1 MNTATTSIDSLA
13 RTVAFAVGQP
23 EDVDIDE
30 ALFRPT
36 RQGI

>member
-1 MNTATTSIDSLA
+1 MNTATTSIESFARAVALA
-13 RTVAFAVGQP
+13 VSQP

-30 ALFRPT
+30 TLFRPT